1 LLLTFVPAIVVGL
14 ACGWRM
20 AVMTWRKGLA
30 AGLADMRPDA
40 EPLPATTLKFIMR
53 SCVGNRSVADSAFE
67 TRRERT
73 LVT

>member
-1 LLLTFVPAIVVGL
+1 
-14 ACGWRM
+14 
-20 AVMTWRKGLA
+20 MTWRKGLA